1 MSRTDNISL
10 IEELAAS
17 QNGVFTAAQAESFGI
32 PRYALSYAAKAG
44 RIERICHGAYRLKSS
59 IDEGRD
65 ELAAIWMLTN
75 PGAFAHDRIANH
87 DGIIVCAT
95 TAAALHGIGDFFL
108 SPYQIA
114 VPKRFNSR
122 NKIASYTVLKIPE
135 EDITWLH
142 GLPVTTIERTIKDL
156 AESDEDQSLV
166 ADALIDAID
175 SYGSTSF
182 NIDRLEKIIGKE
194 ALQDI
199 LNRAEIGEGNL
210 FELIRTDSLGHV
222 AIKRRDR

>member
-1 MSRTDNISL
+1 MSRTDNISR

-17 QNGVFTAAQAESFGI
+17 QNGVFTAGQAETFGV
-32 PRYALSYAAKAG
+32 PRYALSHAAKAG
-44 RIERICHGAYRLKSS
+44 RIERICHGAYRLRSS

-65 ELAAIWMLTN
+65 ELTAIWMLTN
-75 PGAFAHDRIANH
+75 PGAFTHDRIRDY
-87 DGIIVCAT
+87 DGIAICTT

-122 NKIASYTVLKIPE
+122 NKTANYIVLQIPK

-142 GLPVTTIERTIKDL
+142 GLPVTTIERTIRDL
-156 AESDEDQSLV
+156 VKTNEDQSLV
-166 ADALIDAID
+166 ANALVDAID

-182 NIDRLEKIIGKE
+182 SIDRLEEILGKE
-194 ALQDI
+194 ALRGIFDP
-199 LNRAEIGEGNL
+199 AGIGEGASL
-210 FELIRTDSLGHV
+210 ELLRTDSLGHV
-222 AIKRRDR
+222 ALKRRDC